1 MPTAR
6 LDQDVFAAGGTVA
19 TDWAQAGGNA
29 QVTIAAGAQVARGIN
44 FDLGISAL
52 ANVDAG
58 VGKFLSAELSG
69 QASAAASVT
78 AQIQVP
84 MNLFGEIGF
93 AVRLQAIA
101 ELAAAVQ
108 VGLGLKIGDFL
119 ELAEQDQQMRG
130 LPIELLKVFLS
141 EVNIKA
147 GVYAKAALTAQA
159 YAQLV
164 VTGTAIA
171 QPTKNIKPG
180 FNIVA
185 GAGVGLKAGA
195 GFRVFAAME
204 IDDFSRFVARS
215 VDVLVE
221 KACDELKDNLPSDSV
236 AARILLDAA
245 RPLFKTVL
253 RTSYELGEYL
263 ALNAPAATAS
273 GAQDVALRCAQVAL
287 EEGQRFLLK
296 GLTDAGFSALEA
308 TLRTWVATLSQTQW
322 DRTLSAR
329 RSLAS
334 HLQAFPAEPF
344 EGTPANETYWNTLVA
359 RLVDLTAA
367 ALGSTV
373 DAQTQRLISVL
384 WSAAQLAL
392 VANRRVVRADAHLS
406 VIGQPPRQAKAAF
419 SGKLKTQP
427 PTLVR
432 DHIRS
437 SLPSPPAAG
446 ALKLDHIV
454 EFLAADAALD
464 FLRQH
469 HSGVDRFLTAMTGPL
484 GSAAND
490 VGRTILR
497 NIGSVVASGS
507 GQPDAQATLAAIAD
521 GLRTFMSEHIHG
533 ELAPVLRNRLASR
546 PDLRSYFDEVFLPTT
561 DFTLETVFAVVLD
574 WSRRGA
580 DREALKEALSGVL
593 MKLVGRSLVVTTDIM
608 LATAQAQMHGIL
620 NGLADS
626 VDAPNGIV
634 KQLSKVA
641 NLPVPVSEIAELTA
655 DALRIGAE
663 VLGPLDEAQRSKIR
677 SLMYEVIDPMPSTAG
692 AGFLQELGDGA
703 FIPNND
709 AMMALAAELAAIG
722 GERFLQFVA
731 KLIELIG
738 TKILEELAEV
748 LEAAQR
754 QVEQWVD
761 DAQQAL
767 EGMQRQL
774 GQLLA
779 DIERL
784 AREVAEHFD
793 QAAESLLGALTPLAT
808 RSGRRKFKSKLAAE
822 IVDQALAAL
831 TDNHV
836 YRTFAPPDL
845 RRAMRGMARDAVEQ
859 ALDND
864 VIDDVLDIVGGLAEE
879 LDSIIDDVR
888 ELDPDRDLA
897 QQIGNLVINR
907 LTDAI
912 YDTLGRDPHIRVA
925 FDVDVLGVRYRIS
938 LGRVDVPVEAIVDGL
953 RRTVRDLDAF
963 EDAVRD
969 AAQPLSSAFTKEV
982 RLQEVEA
989 ERADVDAKSER
1000 LRRQRTAVEA
1010 APRGVRILS
1019 PTPGVAANGEV
1030 RIRIE
1035 VQGLSREAVLDEDDR
1050 PDSVHVFLNGRELPL
1065 TSFSVAGLGPA
1076 PEATSDV
1083 ASKANR
1089 FDPRADLA
1097 LRPHWAASKLNK
1109 IGAKGTPRGGLRALD
1124 ATLVKGQS
1132 RKTDKFPLTTSGAD
1146 ALATVRVNRLAALA
1160 AAGPGAVPIR
1170 SAAPQ
1175 AESPMPPARRGERRF
1190 GSPITVTQ
1198 IDRLTALSPLGIVL
1212 SCTVPGAGLNEG
1224 INTLIVSIT
1233 PAGGQRVETSC
1244 AFFVEGAAARPAKP
1258 KPGESR
1264 LPRKNPRN
1272 IRDLTPQKIAGKFA
1286 PPPKKDRL
1294 KMVAAQKKAIVDR
1307 GLKKRATLMAALPP
1321 AVKMKR
1327 PPAIMRPI
1335 TPKPGV

>member
-1 MPTAR
+1 
-6 LDQDVFAAGGTVA
+6 
-19 TDWAQAGGNA
+19 
-29 QVTIAAGAQVARGIN
+29 
-44 FDLGISAL
+44 
-52 ANVDAG
+52 
-58 VGKFLSAELSG
+58 
-69 QASAAASVT
+69 
-78 AQIQVP
+78 
-84 MNLFGEIGF
+84 
-93 AVRLQAIA
+93 
-101 ELAAAVQ
+101 
-108 VGLGLKIGDFL
+108 
-119 ELAEQDQQMRG
+119 
-130 LPIELLKVFLS
+130 
-141 EVNIKA
+141 
-147 GVYAKAALTAQA
+147 
-159 YAQLV
+159 
-164 VTGTAIA
+164 
-171 QPTKNIKPG
+171 
-180 FNIVA
+180 
-185 GAGVGLKAGA
+185 
-195 GFRVFAAME
+195 
-204 IDDFSRFVARS
+204 
-215 VDVLVE
+215 
-221 KACDELKDNLPSDSV
+221 
-236 AARILLDAA
+236 
-245 RPLFKTVL
+245 
-253 RTSYELGEYL
+253 
-263 ALNAPAATAS
+263 
-273 GAQDVALRCAQVAL
+273 
-287 EEGQRFLLK
+287 
-296 GLTDAGFSALEA
+296 
-308 TLRTWVATLSQTQW
+308 
-322 DRTLSAR
+322 
-329 RSLAS
+329 
-334 HLQAFPAEPF
+334 
-344 EGTPANETYWNTLVA
+344 
-359 RLVDLTAA
+359 
-367 ALGSTV
+367 
-373 DAQTQRLISVL
+373 
-384 WSAAQLAL
+384 
-392 VANRRVVRADAHLS
+392 
-406 VIGQPPRQAKAAF
+406 
-419 SGKLKTQP
+419 
-427 PTLVR
+427 
-432 DHIRS
+432 
-437 SLPSPPAAG
+437 
-446 ALKLDHIV
+446 
-454 EFLAADAALD
+454 
-464 FLRQH
+464 
-469 HSGVDRFLTAMTGPL
+469 
-484 GSAAND
+484 
-490 VGRTILR
+490 
-497 NIGSVVASGS
+497 
-507 GQPDAQATLAAIAD
+507 
-521 GLRTFMSEHIHG
+521 
-533 ELAPVLRNRLASR
+533 
-546 PDLRSYFDEVFLPTT
+546 
-561 DFTLETVFAVVLD
+561 
-574 WSRRGA
+574 
-580 DREALKEALSGVL
+580 
-593 MKLVGRSLVVTTDIM
+593 
-608 LATAQAQMHGIL
+608 
-620 NGLADS
+620 
-626 VDAPNGIV
+626 
-634 KQLSKVA
+634 
-641 NLPVPVSEIAELTA
+641 
-655 DALRIGAE
+655 
-663 VLGPLDEAQRSKIR
+663 
-677 SLMYEVIDPMPSTAG
+677 
-692 AGFLQELGDGA
+692 
-703 FIPNND
+703 
-709 AMMALAAELAAIG
+709 
-722 GERFLQFVA
+722 
-731 KLIELIG
+731 
-738 TKILEELAEV
+738 
-748 LEAAQR
+748 
-754 QVEQWVD
+754 
-761 DAQQAL
+761 
-767 EGMQRQL
+767 
-774 GQLLA
+774 
-779 DIERL
+779 
-784 AREVAEHFD
+784 
-793 QAAESLLGALTPLAT
+793 
-808 RSGRRKFKSKLAAE
+808 
-822 IVDQALAAL
+822 
-831 TDNHV
+831 
-836 YRTFAPPDL
+836 
-845 RRAMRGMARDAVEQ
+845 MARDAVEQ

>member
-1 MPTAR
+1 MIYGYLSKVKSDEAYSKYHS
-6 LDQDVFAAGGTVA
+6 A
-19 TDWAQAGGNA
+19 TDQG
-29 QVTIAAGAQVARGIN
+29 
-44 FDLGISAL
+44 
-52 ANVDAG
+52 
-58 VGKFLSAELSG
+58 E
-69 QASAAASVT
+69 
-78 AQIQVP
+78 
-84 MNLFGEIGF
+84 MN
-93 AVRLQAIA
+93 
-101 ELAAAVQ
+101 
-108 VGLGLKIGDFL
+108 DF
-119 ELAEQDQQMRG
+119 
-130 LPIELLKVFLS
+130 
-141 EVNIKA
+141 
-147 GVYAKAALTAQA
+147 Y
-159 YAQLV
+159 
-164 VTGTAIA
+164 
-171 QPTKNIKPG
+171 
-180 FNIVA
+180 
-185 GAGVGLKAGA
+185 
-195 GFRVFAAME
+195 
-204 IDDFSRFVARS
+204 
-215 VDVLVE
+215 
-221 KACDELKDNLPSDSV
+221 
-236 AARILLDAA
+236 
-245 RPLFKTVL
+245 KT
-253 RTSYELGEYL
+253 
-263 ALNAPAATAS
+263 
-273 GAQDVALRCAQVAL
+273 
-287 EEGQRFLLK
+287 
-296 GLTDAGFSALEA
+296 
-308 TLRTWVATLSQTQW
+308 
-322 DRTLSAR
+322 
-329 RSLAS
+329 
-334 HLQAFPAEPF
+334 
-344 EGTPANETYWNTLVA
+344 ANEENKNFQI
-359 RLVDLTAA
+359 
-367 ALGSTV
+367 ALG
-373 DAQTQRLISVL
+373 
-384 WSAAQLAL
+384 
-392 VANRRVVRADAHLS
+392 
-406 VIGQPPRQAKAAF
+406 G
-419 SGKLKTQP
+419 
-427 PTLVR
+427 
-432 DHIRS
+432 
-437 SLPSPPAAG
+437 
-446 ALKLDHIV
+446 
-454 EFLAADAALD
+454 
-464 FLRQH
+464 
-469 HSGVDRFLTAMTGPL
+469 
-484 GSAAND
+484 
-490 VGRTILR
+490 
-497 NIGSVVASGS
+497 
-507 GQPDAQATLAAIAD
+507 
-521 GLRTFMSEHIHG
+521 
-533 ELAPVLRNRLASR
+533 
-546 PDLRSYFDEVFLPTT
+546 
-561 DFTLETVFAVVLD
+561 
-574 WSRRGA
+574 GA

-608 LATAQAQMHGIL
+608 LAAAQAQMHGIL

-634 KQLSKVA
+634 KQLSKAA

-677 SLMYEVIDPMPSTAG
+677 SLMYEVIDPLPSTAG

-709 AMMALAAELAAIG
+709 AMMALAAELAAVG

-754 QVEQWVD
+754 QVEQWID

-767 EGMQRQL
+767 EDMQRRL

-784 AREVAEHFD
+784 AREVAEQFD

-822 IVDQALAAL
+822 IVDQALAVL

-836 YRTFAPPDL
+836 YRTLAPPDL
-845 RRAMRGMARDAVEQ
+845 KRAMRGMARDAVEQ

-864 VIDDVLDIVGGLAEE
+864 VIDGVLDIVGGLAEE
-879 LDSIIDDVR
+879 LDSIMDDVR

-912 YDTLGRDPHIRVA
+912 YDNLGRDPHIRVA

-953 RRTVRDLDAF
+953 RRAVRDLDAF

-969 AAQPLSSAFTKEV
+969 AAQSLSSAFTKEV

-989 ERADVDAKSER
+989 ERADVGAKSER
-1000 LRRQRTAVEA
+1000 LRRQRTALEA

-1019 PTPGVAANGEV
+1019 PTPGAAANGEV

-1065 TSFSVAGLGPA
+1065 TSFSVAELGPA
-1076 PEATSDV
+1076 PQATSDV
-1083 ASKANR
+1083 ARKANR

-1097 LRPHWAASKLNK
+1097 LRPHWAASKLDK

-1124 ATLVKGQS
+1124 ASLVKGQS
-1132 RKTDKFPLTTSGAD
+1132 RKTDKFPFTMSGAD
-1146 ALATVRVNRLAALA
+1146 ALATVRGNRLAALA
-1160 AAGPGAVPIR
+1160 AAAPGAARIR
-1170 SAAPQ
+1170 SAAPKQ

-1198 IDRLTALSPLGIVL
+1198 IDRLTVLSPLGIVL
-1212 SCTVPGAGLNEG
+1212 SRTVPGAGLEEG

-1233 PAGGQRVETSC
+1233 LAGGQRVEASC

-1286 PPPKKDRL
+1286 LPPKKDRL

-1321 AVKMKR
+1321 AVKLKR
-1327 PPAIMRPI
+1327 PPAIVRPI